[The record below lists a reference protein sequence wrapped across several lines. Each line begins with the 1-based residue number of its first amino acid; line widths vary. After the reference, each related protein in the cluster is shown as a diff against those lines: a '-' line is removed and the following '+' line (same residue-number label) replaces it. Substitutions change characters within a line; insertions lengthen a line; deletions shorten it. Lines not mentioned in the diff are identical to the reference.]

1 MVPSEA
7 LKLLARL
14 YLDHTGRSAF
24 NLGYRSGMGGK
35 FFQFVLAG
43 KGYHSDSG
51 DKAMLWF
58 SANWPPDLPWP
69 QSIPK
74 LAVPHH
80 ASPAAPADVA
90 IASDAGFG
98 EIDAGA

>member
-14 YLDHTGRSAF
+14 YMDHTGRTAF

-35 FFQFVLAG
+35 FFQLVLAG

-58 SANWPPDLPWP
+58 SANWPADLPWP

-74 LAVPHH
+74 LAVP
-80 ASPAAPADVA
+80 AQTIPVAAADEDVA
-90 IASDAGFG
+90 
-98 EIDAGA
+98 